1 MELPF
6 EAARIWLEVAV
17 LFARRGRYSLLEDV
31 VREVLPLLASMGL
44 DRESTVVRLLM
55 RASTSHVQAVEIL
68 SKVQRRL
75 DRHRLRR

>member
-1 MELPF
+1 MAGSIL
-6 EAARIWLEVAV
+6 AASDA
-17 LFARRGRYSLLEDV
+17 AY
-31 VREVLPLLASMGL
+31 PLLASMGL